1 MPRRARVLV
10 LDNLD
15 SFTYNLVQVLR
26 AQGALVTVRRA
37 GSTAGPRAMAVLRL
51 LKPTH
56 LVVSPG
62 PGRPEAAKESLAAI
76 REFAGRIPVLGV
88 CLGHQALALVFG
100 ALVGRASRPVHG
112 RSSAMRHDG
121 SGIFRGLPNP
131 FFAGRYHSLAVKPA
145 HLPPA
150 LKVTAWTG
158 AGEIMGLRHAS
169 GAEGVQ
175 FHPESILTP
184 CGPRLL
190 ANFLQSPS

>member
-1 MPRRARVLV
+1 MSARPRVLV

-37 GSTAGPRAMAVLRL
+37 GAGGKRALAALRR
-51 LKPTH
+51 LKPSH

-62 PGRPEAAKESLAAI
+62 PGRPEAAGESLEAI
-76 REFAGRIPVLGV
+76 KGFAGRIPVLGV

-100 ALVGRASRPVHG
+100 ATVGRSSRPTHG
-112 RSSAMRHDG
+112 RASAMRHDG

-131 FFAGRYHSLAVKPA
+131 FPAGRYHSLAVDPA
-145 HLPPA
+145 NLPSA
-150 LKVTAWTG
+150 LKITAWTG
-158 AGEIMGLRHAS
+158 AGEIMGLRHVS

-190 ANFLQSPS
+190 ANFLHSRC

>member
-15 SFTYNLVQVLR
+15 SFTYNLVQILR
-26 AQGALVTVRRA
+26 AQGAAVAVRRA
-37 GSTAGPRAMAVLRL
+37 GAAGGLKALKA
-51 LKPTH
+51 LKPSH
-56 LVVSPG
+56 LVLSPG
-62 PGRPEAAKESLAAI
+62 PGRPEGARESLAAI
-76 REFAGRIPVLGV
+76 KAFAGRIPVLGV

-100 ALVGRASRPVHG
+100 GSVGRAARPVHG
-112 RSSAMRHDG
+112 RASAMRHDG
-121 SGIFRGLPNP
+121 QGIFKGLPNP
-131 FFAGRYHSLAVKPA
+131 FLAGRYHSLAVHPA
-145 HLPPA
+145 GLPPA
-150 LKVTAWTG
+150 LKVSAWTG